1 MKHLPN
7 GSTNHLLWKIYGRQ
21 QKKCKAVIAS
31 HFSTKAQVSICL
43 QLRYVF
49 KNHAITSFTTNNQ
62 SIKGYHLLT
71 AKKAKQTQEL
81 LLEVNATAYKGLKT
95 ITQKD
100 KIIDH
105 KKLSLL
111 LLWEKY
117 ISELE
122 QQKQP
127 NKIVTPTN

>member
-7 GSTNHLLWKIYGRQ
+7 GSTNHLFWKIYGRW
-21 QKKCKAVIAS
+21 QKKCKAMGVA

-43 QLRYVF
+43 QLRCVF
-49 KNHAITSFTTNNQ
+49 KNHAITIFTANNQ

-81 LLEVNATAYKGLKT
+81 LLEVDATAYKGLRT

-100 KIIDH
+100 KITDH
-105 KKLSLL
+105 KKLPLL
-111 LLWEKY
+111 LLWEKH

-127 NKIVTPTN
+127 NKIVAPTN